1 MTFLLML
8 VTPLSILD
16 MYIELRSC
24 ILADFSSLLML
35 DVLKE
40 ELANYEQDKYLV
52 VEGIEVDSMEEPP
65 KRRRRK
71 ALASWKRRTALG
83 GALSQTTEH

>member
-1 MTFLLML
+1 
-8 VTPLSILD
+8 

-40 ELANYEQDKYLV
+40 ELTNYEQDKYLV
-52 VEGIEVDSMEEPP
+52 VEGIEVGSMEEPP
-65 KRRRRK
+65 KR
-71 ALASWKRRTALG
+71 KRRTALG
-83 GALSQTTEH
+83 GALSQKTEH